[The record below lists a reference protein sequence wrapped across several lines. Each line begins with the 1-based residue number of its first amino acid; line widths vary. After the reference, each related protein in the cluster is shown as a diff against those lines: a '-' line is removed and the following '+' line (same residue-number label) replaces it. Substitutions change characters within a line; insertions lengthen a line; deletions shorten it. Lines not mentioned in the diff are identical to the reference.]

1 MQVDDNPSVDVHQ
14 SDFEMVNE
22 NAKLVLT
29 MIMDL
34 KTIQTMILLK
44 KEIVDMINKIPKKFN
59 YNANTENLFLFY
71 QRVSELLF
79 DYSPDSYKVTS
90 HNTHTL
96 ISEAYNT
103 FMILKKDGV
112 LSKYYES
119 YIPNIVEELITLLR
133 KDDVAK
139 ELLDL
144 RFEKYISLFEASLKY
159 TGSDNEMR
167 SFETLIVNFKSYFN
181 GKSYYEK
188 LTNKL
193 IGLITMPKHQQ
204 ELIVVTNDFL
214 CELMYLGY
222 SKQHIYNSVVNYFCK
237 EIISDP
243 KDGIEH
249 IVGLFDFKEKEWDIV
264 SFANSKVL
272 DYYNDHLSEV
282 IKSENAHLDRL
293 DDDALEEI
301 ILGNQTFSWLKETL
315 NDLRKV
321 GMPVSLVRIKAKAL
335 DPYIGY
341 NKANE
346 FINTIGDLITT
357 FDNELKASYSSIAC
371 LNYSFKKTIKVK
383 RSMEKRPII
392 RNQNLSI
399 DVSTALKK
407 MKMSS
412 KMFMGFLKLSKLH
425 SDAINNSVDE
435 QYTLVTLWTSLE
447 SLFADGVYASKAKMV
462 TDGLLAIIQ
471 RSYIVKCFMYLQ
483 YDLIRHLKDNN
494 YGELIERHSIDN
506 LEKFILIM
514 FSPPTDTA
522 VTDIMIT
529 LKNNPLLRCRIFYL
543 IDCCLKDGSTVLEF
557 IKKHNKKIT
566 WQIAR
571 IYRARNFVVHGGRRV
586 PFVPD
591 LVENLHDYVDFTMN
605 FMINKSLYG
614 EHITNVGNLVAE
626 IQMDISI
633 HQEILVAN
641 PMRKT
646 SESIMENLFGPS
658 TNVMQYYSIKGS
670 V

>member
-34 KTIQTMILLK
+34 KTIQTMIFLK

-188 LTNKL
+188 LTKKL

-222 SKQHIYNSVVNYFCK
+222 SKQHIYNSVLNYFCK

-243 KDGIEH
+243 KNGIEH
-249 IVGLFDFKEKEWDIV
+249 IVGLFDF
-264 SFANSKVL
+264 
-272 DYYNDHLSEV
+272 
-282 IKSENAHLDRL
+282 
-293 DDDALEEI
+293 
-301 ILGNQTFSWLKETL
+301 
-315 NDLRKV
+315 
-321 GMPVSLVRIKAKAL
+321 
-335 DPYIGY
+335 
-341 NKANE
+341 
-346 FINTIGDLITT
+346 
-357 FDNELKASYSSIAC
+357 
-371 LNYSFKKTIKVK
+371 
-383 RSMEKRPII
+383 
-392 RNQNLSI
+392 
-399 DVSTALKK
+399 
-407 MKMSS
+407 
-412 KMFMGFLKLSKLH
+412 
-425 SDAINNSVDE
+425 
-435 QYTLVTLWTSLE
+435 
-447 SLFADGVYASKAKMV
+447 
-462 TDGLLAIIQ
+462 
-471 RSYIVKCFMYLQ
+471 
-483 YDLIRHLKDNN
+483 
-494 YGELIERHSIDN
+494 
-506 LEKFILIM
+506 
-514 FSPPTDTA
+514 
-522 VTDIMIT
+522 
-529 LKNNPLLRCRIFYL
+529 
-543 IDCCLKDGSTVLEF
+543 
-557 IKKHNKKIT
+557 
-566 WQIAR
+566 
-571 IYRARNFVVHGGRRV
+571 
-586 PFVPD
+586 
-591 LVENLHDYVDFTMN
+591 
-605 FMINKSLYG
+605 
-614 EHITNVGNLVAE
+614 
-626 IQMDISI
+626 
-633 HQEILVAN
+633 
-641 PMRKT
+641 
-646 SESIMENLFGPS
+646 
-658 TNVMQYYSIKGS
+658 
-670 V
+670 